1 MTRTDDQVTA
11 DDDFSLW
18 YRFRMLVIF
27 NLLYVAGPAQLD
39 RHNDPRAAVEQEY
52 ERRRDLHRARLGKP
66 PIVTKPPS
74 KHGGVDPVVLC
85 AVGGVL
91 ALAGLVLF
99 VVGLRRRRPPS

>member
-1 MTRTDDQVTA
+1 
-11 DDDFSLW
+11 
-18 YRFRMLVIF
+18 MLVIF

-66 PIVTKPPS
+66 PMVKKPPS

-91 ALAGLVLF
+91 ALVALF
-99 VVGLRRRRPPS
+99 VWALVSG

>member
-1 MTRTDDQVTA
+1 MTQTDDHRAT
-11 DDDFSLW
+11 DDGFGLW

-39 RHNDPRAAVEQEY
+39 RHNDPRTAVEQEY

-66 PIVTKPPS
+66 PVVKKAPS
-74 KHGGVDPVVLC
+74 RNGGVDPVLLC

-91 ALAGLVLF
+91 ALVALLVWAL
-99 VVGLRRRRPPS
+99 VSG

>member
-1 MTRTDDQVTA
+1 MTQIDDRSATDDG
-11 DDDFSLW
+11 FSLG

-66 PIVTKPPS
+66 PVVRKPPS
-74 KHGGVDPVVLC
+74 RNGGVDPVILC

-91 ALAGLVLF
+91 ALVALVVWAL
-99 VVGLRRRRPPS
+99 VTR